1 MLNMIRPFVLCIL
14 VCLAAF
20 GLAESAQRA
29 EPPSKTPAGVVV
41 PAGKWETLRTA
52 EVDIRYQLPNESDAR
67 LYAGFFESA
76 HRRIRSEF
84 SGFDVDALARQ
95 PVRCGV
101 WLHPTAG
108 DAVSAGAALNASSG
122 GPAAYCELHFL
133 TPSAY
138 TEKDRCCTKIGE
150 VRDVDQMNRIAVHE
164 YVTIVLDRITR
175 QRSGWQYHSAPKW
188 FEQGYEEYLAC
199 VIASEHTRTVTLSK
213 YRDLL
218 AATPSR
224 LRDNGDLENP
234 YIEGTVVVEYLHAE
248 FGRQTVQAIL
258 TNPSNTFD
266 EALRATLGFDQRE
279 LFERVRTKVASSR
292 GQ

>member
-1 MLNMIRPFVLCIL
+1 MLNMIRHFLLYIL
-14 VCLAAF
+14 VWLTTF

-41 PAGKWETLRTA
+41 PGGKWETLRTG
-52 EVDIRYQLPNESDAR
+52 EVDIHFQLPNASDAR

-76 HRRIRSEF
+76 HRRIRDEF
-84 SGFDVDALARQ
+84 SGFDVDALASQ

-101 WLHPTAG
+101 WLHPTSG
-108 DAVSAGAALNASSG
+108 DAVSAGGALNASSG

-133 TPSAY
+133 TPAAY
-138 TEKDRCCTKIGE
+138 TEKDRCCTKVGE

-175 QRSGWQYHSAPKW
+175 QRSGWRYHSAPKW

-199 VIASEHTRTVTLSK
+199 MIASEHTRTVTLSK

-218 AATPSR
+218 AGTPSR
-224 LRDNGDLENP
+224 LRDNGEVENP

-248 FGRQTVQAIL
+248 FGRQKVQAIL
-258 TNPSNTFD
+258 TNPSKTFD

-279 LFERVRTKVASSR
+279 LFERVRTKVSSSR
-292 GQ
+292 